1 MLPVGRAWPWP
12 ARLSAAHRCQATTI
26 LTSRVI
32 SHHFPALQRARDERA
47 APHSSYGW
55 PALHELFRTHRARN
69 SSQGEAACS
78 SLRHQETLRSA
89 LHQTR
94 SHPTPT
100 TPHVI
105 FRFTP
110 PATCCGLKSAL
121 HEPFRTHSPRKEKAA
136 EARSQELLCG
146 VLASRRALRHEH
158 VITGPFAGDSLDTLL
173 CS

>member
-1 MLPVGRAWPWP
+1 MGVPSRRGSGVHASAVRRADTRSLQRKAVLPVGRAWPWP
-12 ARLSAAHRCQATTI
+12 ARLSAAHRRQATTI

-47 APHSSYGW
+47 APYSSYGW
-55 PALHELFRTHRARN
+55 PAFHKLFRTHRARN

-121 HEPFRTHSPRKEKAA
+121 HEPFRTHS
-136 EARSQELLCG
+136 ARVYHPECQPTFSG
-146 VLASRRALRHEH
+146 
-158 VITGPFAGDSLDTLL
+158 
-173 CS
+173 